1 MKINYDASIATPR
14 AVTTDAVVKPS
25 DFRQSFNRAQAKTA
39 DAAVPYVVKNGDTLA
54 GIARNALIARGLPA
68 TPQTALR
75 AALQLAEAN
84 DIRNPDLIRPGQT
97 LDLRALNAVRG
108 GDIDM
113 PVAAQRGPVRPVV
126 RLNDTTPVTAERSD
140 VRATNH
146 PVLERT
152 LERAVTLRYIEPGQK
167 DAVRDKILA
176 LADEHKFAPD
186 HLAIVMLM
194 ESDGM
199 NPRASNGRCH
209 GVIQFCDG
217 TNRGAASVG
226 YADNPRGILNLGVL
240 DQLDLVGKYFDETGL
255 KNYNPANL
263 DDLYLTVLKPV
274 ARKEKAADANLDIP
288 GQQATALYA
297 NGDRNG
303 KITRASLLAGL
314 YQNAQDKLA
323 AAVPRTAKTVN
334 PVRVST
340 LDVLNTTRLR

>member
-14 AVTTDAVVKPS
+14 AAAPDAGVKPS
-25 DFRQSFNRAQAKTA
+25 DFRQSFNRAQAKAA
-39 DAAVPYVVKNGDTLA
+39 DASAPYIVKNGDTLA
-54 GIARNALIARGLPA
+54 GIARNALLARGLPA

-97 LDLRALNAVRG
+97 LDLRALNAARG
-108 GDIDM
+108 ADIDM
-113 PVAAQRGPVRPVV
+113 PVAAQRGPVRTVV
-126 RLNDTTPVTAERSD
+126 RLNDTVPVTAERSEA
-140 VRATNH
+140 RAAAH

-152 LERAVTLRYIEPGQK
+152 LERAVALRYIEPGQK
-167 DAVRDKILA
+167 EAVRDKILA
-176 LADEHKFAPD
+176 LAEEHKFAPD

-226 YADNPRGILNLGVL
+226 YADNPRGILNLSVL
-240 DQLDLVGKYFDETGL
+240 DQLDLVGKYFEETGL
-255 KNYNPANL
+255 KNHNPASL

-274 ARKEKAADANLDIP
+274 ARKEKAPDANLDIP
-288 GQQATALYA
+288 GQQATALYT

-323 AAVPRTAKTVN
+323 AVVPRTAKAAN